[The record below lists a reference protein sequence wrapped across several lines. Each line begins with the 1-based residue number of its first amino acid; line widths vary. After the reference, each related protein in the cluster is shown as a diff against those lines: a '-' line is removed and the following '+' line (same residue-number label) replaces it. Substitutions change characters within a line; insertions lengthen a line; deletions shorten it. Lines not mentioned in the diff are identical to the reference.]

1 MTNYQKAIQAAQRA
15 ATAIKAAKMR
25 HRVGRLPSTLYA
37 TNRGVSMRVYRLAC
51 QLEAVQR
58 AATTS
63 SGQSEE

>member
-1 MTNYQKAIQAAQRA
+1 MTPYQKATQQA

-25 HRVGRLPSTLYA
+25 HRVGRYTSTLYA

-58 AATTS
+58 AATIS
-63 SGQSEE
+63 SGCVK